1 MCEAGGGKRLTQ
13 GVGTS
18 GCLQPS
24 GSMRGLAAWG
34 ISVLEWDWTRWVF
47 VSMQALITLFCPL
60 LAFGLGEYW
69 FRISLYVYDRSRPLA
84 PILKQRRCS
93 QMYDVYLTC
102 IDGDV

>member
-1 MCEAGGGKRLTQ
+1 MQ

-24 GSMRGLAAWG
+24 GSRRGLASW
-34 ISVLEWDWTRWVF
+34 SSSMLEWDWTRWAF
-47 VSMQALITLFCPL
+47 VSMQALITLFPPL

-69 FRISLYVYDRSRPLA
+69 FWISLYVYDRKRPLA
-84 PILKQRRCS
+84 PILRQRRCCL
-93 QMYDVYLTC
+93 MYDVYLTC